1 MTENSSFW
9 AKKGRVGRVNFNLYH
24 YAGNSPV
31 KYTDPGGMQDCFDY
45 DVFRSV
51 SADDIKKFNLDKFAT
66 TNCAAYALP
75 GADTDANGQD
85 WDSGR
90 DGGYQPG
97 KDSGKNYYKTAVT
110 ISDYK
115 DKMEKALMSDGYKL
129 RDISTSP
136 KENLEIGD
144 STKHTASKKL

>member
-1 MTENSSFW
+1 MAENSCFG

-24 YAGNSPV
+24 YAGNNPV
-31 KYTDPGGMQDCFDY
+31 KYVDPDGRQDCSDY

-97 KDSGKNYYKTAVT
+97 KDSGKIIIK
-110 ISDYK
+110 
-115 DKMEKALMSDGYKL
+115 
-129 RDISTSP
+129 RQ
-136 KENLEIGD
+136 
-144 STKHTASKKL
+144 